1 MEYVPKPRTPKSTSG
16 NVFHFNVENIHES
29 RDVLKEIEESSKE
42 NMALDVGNPMSV
54 QLAGA
59 DVLPVLDAGY

>member
-1 MEYVPKPRTPKSTSG
+1 MEYVPKPRTPKSTCG
-16 NVFHFNVENIHES
+16 NVFHFNVENIQKS
-29 RDVLKEIEESSKE
+29 RDVLKKIEESSKE